1 MDFGGG
7 NGGHNYLYDIIDL
20 TWSFS
25 PSALLL
31 ADMNLLWLAVAG
43 AWPGLAASERKY
55 VLILQYVDEC
65 LFYSRMIVYLLLL
78 LFSWPEM
85 AGAERAETSLLS
97 ARTWVILID
106 VGNNFFQH
114 IKLLKETNKT
124 FTWTSCTAACWRRL
138 GPGELFG
145 ADTEHSCSSTASTYV
160 FNSC

>member
-1 MDFGGG
+1 M
-7 NGGHNYLYDIIDL
+7 IIL
-20 TWSFS
+20 T
-25 PSALLL
+25 LC
-31 ADMNLLWLAVAG
+31 AVAG
-43 AWPGLAASERKY
+43 RHEPPVAGCGRGLARAGCLWKKICSYFIVCR
-55 VLILQYVDEC
+55 DEC
-65 LFYSRMIVYLLLL
+65 LFYRRMIVYLLLL

-106 VGNNFFQH
+106 VGNNFFPH